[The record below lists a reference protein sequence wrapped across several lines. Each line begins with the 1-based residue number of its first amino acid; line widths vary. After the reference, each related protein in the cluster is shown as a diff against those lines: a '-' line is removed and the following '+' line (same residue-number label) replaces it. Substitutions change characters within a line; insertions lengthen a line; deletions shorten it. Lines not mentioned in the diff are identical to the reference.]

1 MKFHKKREE
10 DFMISVTPLVDIVLV
25 CLIFFMITYHFD
37 IVSGARID
45 LPNVINKSIEEE
57 SDRITLVISKS
68 AEVYIGG
75 KIFDKKSL
83 EKELQSLVREK
94 GISRV
99 VLQADKDVSHGNV
112 VEVMDIAKSS
122 GIDSIIIA
130 ARWKTEGLK

>member
-37 IVSGARID
+37 IISGARID
-45 LPNVINKSIEEE
+45 LPNVINKSIEDE
-57 SDRITLVISKS
+57 SDKITIIISKS
-68 AEVYIGG
+68 AEVYIEG
-75 KIFDKKSL
+75 KKFDKKSL

>member
-99 VLQADKDVSHGNV
+99 VIQADKDVSHGNV

>member
-37 IVSGARID
+37 IISGARID
-45 LPNVINKSIEEE
+45 LPNVINKSIEDE
-57 SDRITLVISKS
+57 SDKITIIISKS

-75 KIFDKKSL
+75 KKFDKKSL

-130 ARWKTEGLK
+130 ARWKSEGLK